1 MSKLKPNQFTLPSG
15 QVISEIPMLFQ
26 TEMVQAI
33 LEDRK
38 TETRRTVKLDTG
50 QLRADSAERLS
61 QTYFMFEEKALPVA
75 GRNCPYGKPGDLL
88 WVRES
93 FYKHPK
99 NGWNIEYK
107 SDYQNTENDKW
118 QGTEW
123 KIKPSIHMPKA
134 ASRIWLMVESIGV
147 ERVQDISEQDALA
160 EGIEKAYSE
169 NFKEWRYKDY
179 FDGKRR
185 GKLFAQF
192 PEMAKQTG
200 FGSMPWPDW
209 RDPVSSYSSLWLS
222 IHGEASW
229 RSNPWVWIIKFRV
242 LSKNGRPTDEVIW
255 QNHTEISSTG
265 TTDNPK
271 PKTEST
277 GKEAKNV

>member
-1 MSKLKPNQFTLPSG
+1 M
-15 QVISEIPMLFQ
+15 FQ
-26 TEMVQAI
+26 
-33 LEDRK
+33 
-38 TETRRTVKLDTG
+38 
-50 QLRADSAERLS
+50 
-61 QTYFMFEEKALPVA
+61 EKGLPVA

-88 WVRES
+88 WVRETWESLPVAISSIYSTESTQVENRIKFKADCVDS
-93 FYKHPK
+93 FER
-99 NGWNIEYK
+99 W
-107 SDYQNTENDKW
+107 
-118 QGTEW
+118 
-123 KIKPSIHMPKA
+123 KPSIHMPKG

-147 ERVQDISEQDALA
+147 EQVQDISEQDALA

-242 LSKNGRPTDEVIW
+242 LSKKGRPTDEVIW
-255 QNHTEISSTG
+255 ENYSKITSTG

>member
-1 MSKLKPNQFTLPSG
+1 MSKLKPNQFTLPIG
-15 QVISEIPMLFQ
+15 EVITERPLLYQ

-50 QLRADSAERLS
+50 QLGADSAERLS
-61 QTYFMFEEKALPVA
+61 QTYFMFQEKGLPVA

-99 NGWNIEYK
+99 NGWNIHYK
-107 SDYQNTENDKW
+107 SDYQNTEDDQWK
-118 QGTEW
+118 GTEW
-123 KIKPSIHMPKA
+123 KLKPSIHMPKA

-147 ERVQDISEQDALA
+147 QRVQDINQSDARH
-160 EGIEKAYSE
+160 EGIESHYDGPRLIGCKNYLNE
-169 NFKEWRYKDY
+169 GPRY
-179 FDGKRR
+179 
-185 GKLFAQF
+185 LSTSCLSFA
-192 PEMAKQTG
+192 
-200 FGSMPWPDW
+200 
-209 RDPVSSYSSLWLS
+209 SLWIS
-222 IHGEASW
+222 INGLDSY

-242 LSKNGRPTDEVIW
+242 LSKNGRPTDDLIW

-265 TTDNPK
+265 TTENPK
-271 PKTEST
+271 PKSELSR
-277 GKEAKNV
+277 KEAKNV